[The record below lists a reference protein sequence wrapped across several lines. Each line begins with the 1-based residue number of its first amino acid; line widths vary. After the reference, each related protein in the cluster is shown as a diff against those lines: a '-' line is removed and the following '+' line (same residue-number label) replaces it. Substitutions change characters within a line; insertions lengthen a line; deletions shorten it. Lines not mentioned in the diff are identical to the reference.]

1 MPSAE
6 NNSYAKVTY
15 FEMAYPDPL
24 QHHITSSI
32 DEIKCL
38 KKKKSSVCKRNAKGI
53 QTLKRIGGEA
63 HSEDA
68 LLCWTMQFMVNDRFQ
83 NTQP

>member
-1 MPSAE
+1 MHSAE

-24 QHHITSSI
+24 RHHTTSLI
-32 DEIKCL
+32 DEISCFFFL
-38 KKKKSSVCKRNAKGI
+38 SSVCKRNARGI

-63 HSEDA
+63 HSEGT
-68 LLCWTMQFMVNDRFQ
+68 LLCWTMQFMVNDWFQ

>member
-38 KKKKSSVCKRNAKGI
+38 KKKKVLYVKEMLRGYKLSKGLEGRH
-53 QTLKRIGGEA
+53 TRKM
-63 HSEDA
+63 HSYA
-68 LLCWTMQFMVNDRFQ
+68 GQCNSW
-83 NTQP
+83 